1 LHNEVETIENR
12 RAKLEEL
19 LPEARIAVAHGQ
31 MPERELE
38 RVMRDFIAQRYNLLL
53 CSTIIETGIDVPT
66 ANTIVMS
73 RADKFGLAQ
82 LHQLRGRVGP
92 IGGVAGDQQSALF
105 GQACFKAG
113 MVKNTYGTGCFM
125 LMHTGGNFQT
135 SHNGLITTSAAQT
148 APTPEFA
155 IEGSVFV
162 CEPNRATA
170 LVKCAQEAI
179 KSGVFA
185 RPVVGSA
192 CDEAGYKPSIIRHPA
207 HAGTA
212 PCPPLHAQ
220 RTRIHTLAGK
230 RVPNPKLYNPRHPER
245 TLLYQ
250 TIAEHFETWFE
261 LASAG
266 QFDGQGDHH
275 SPRPYVRQAFRKYLE
290 CGIFAH
296 GFARAWCDDCG
307 HDYFVAYS
315 CKGRG
320 VCPSC
325 NTRRMV
331 ETAAHLCDHV
341 FPRLPVRQWVLS
353 VPKRLRYFMQR
364 DGAVLNMVL
373 RIFLRVISQSLQTH
387 SPGAANVDKAA
398 KHIGAVAFIHRFGSS
413 LNAHVH
419 FHVCVVDGVFEEI
432 PVAVVGQ
439 TDVQS
444 SPPGI
449 VFHPASAIDETAV
462 AQVQTDLRR
471 RILRA
476 FVGRGLIEKA
486 DAKEMLAYQH
496 SGFSVDAGVCIEADD
511 RAALERLLRYCARPP
526 FAMERLRKEGAA
538 LVYRC
543 AKQRSEPT
551 SDKRGA
557 KVDELHLTAL
567 ELIDRIAAL
576 VPPPRT
582 HRHRYFGVL
591 APNSPLRS
599 AVTAMADAQPDAT
612 GDDAHRPAPLGNAI
626 SPTPEP
632 VPTKRP
638 AHYLWAVLIARIYE
652 VFPLLCPLC
661 GGQMR
666 LIAFVT
672 EGRQIRRILDHIG
685 MDSEPPHIA
694 PARGPPLWDD
704 CGDAQMDD
712 GAQTEPDWATDWDGA
727 AQPVPD
733 FEVDQRINW

>member
-1 LHNEVETIENR
+1 MPAT
-12 RAKLEEL
+12 
-19 LPEARIAVAHGQ
+19 AR
-31 MPERELE
+31 
-38 RVMRDFIAQRYNLLL
+38 
-53 CSTIIETGIDVPT
+53 PT
-66 ANTIVMS
+66 HS
-73 RADKFGLAQ
+73 
-82 LHQLRGRVGP
+82 HSH
-92 IGGVAGDQQSALF
+92 AG
-105 GQACFKAG
+105 GQA
-113 MVKNTYGTGCFM
+113 GT
-125 LMHTGGNFQT
+125 
-135 SHNGLITTSAAQT
+135 
-148 APTPEFA
+148 
-155 IEGSVFV
+155 
-162 CEPNRATA
+162 
-170 LVKCAQEAI
+170 K
-179 KSGVFA
+179 
-185 RPVVGSA
+185 
-192 CDEAGYKPSIIRHPA
+192 
-207 HAGTA
+207 
-212 PCPPLHAQ
+212 
-220 RTRIHTLAGK
+220 
-230 RVPNPKLYNPRHPER
+230 PKLYNPRHPER

-250 TIAEHFETWFE
+250 TIAEHFETWHE

-567 ELIDRIAAL
+567 ELIEDHALRQHGVGHLHEAGHVGAVDVAHAAVGALAVLQAGGVDALHDLVQARIDLVSRVQDRRMAFWLISRPEVATPPAL
-576 VPPPRT
+576 LALPGAYSTPLPRT
-582 HRHRYFGVL
+582 ALAASMVEGMLAPSATHSTPFCDERLGVVRVQLVLRGAGQGHVHRHMPRRTPGSKR
-591 APNSPLRS
+591 APTRWRSRSRGRSGGSSRPSGWPASP
-599 AVTAMADAQPDAT
+599 
-612 GDDAHRPAPLGNAI
+612 G
-626 SPTPEP
+626 
-632 VPTKRP
+632 
-638 AHYLWAVLIARIYE
+638 
-652 VFPLLCPLC
+652 
-661 GGQMR
+661 
-666 LIAFVT
+666 
-672 EGRQIRRILDHIG
+672 
-685 MDSEPPHIA
+685 
-694 PARGPPLWDD
+694 
-704 CGDAQMDD
+704 
-712 GAQTEPDWATDWDGA
+712 
-727 AQPVPD
+727 
-733 FEVDQRINW
+733 